1 MFTTGRIIFA
11 ISFIIIFA
19 IGMIIAYRKDAK
31 KSPWYFKGATVFW
44 VILILIVAN
53 VIFHLF
59 GKS

>member
-11 ISFIIIFA
+11 VSFMVIF
-19 IGMIIAYRKDAK
+19 IVGMIFAYRKDAK
-31 KSPWYFKGATVFW
+31 KSPWYFKGTTVFW
-44 VILILIVAN
+44 VILGIILAN